1 MIQSRL
7 SRLAVSLCL
16 ALAIFVLPARA
27 LQIRKV
33 TSPGGITAWLVEDH
47 TIPMLAMN
55 FSFRGGA
62 AADPDG
68 KHGLASFLSSMLD
81 EGAGDLDSAR
91 YHARMEDLAM
101 RMSFSAGQEF
111 FSGSFKTL
119 TKNRAQSFAM
129 LKLALTRP
137 RFDPKPLERVRRQ
150 LLTVLRQKTQNP
162 DHVAFMAFK
171 KLLFGAHPYARD
183 TSGSIEDV
191 KTITAADLHA
201 LRGRLFA
208 RSGLQVAVSGDID
221 AKTLGGL
228 LDEVFSGLP
237 EKSAMPETPKPVFDH
252 KAETKVISR
261 PIPQTLIVMGNE
273 GILRADPDFIPAYI
287 ANFILGG
294 GGFGS
299 RLTEQVREKR
309 GLTYSVYSAM
319 FAYRKAGVFF
329 ASAGTRNEKAAE
341 ALKVMK
347 DVIARMAREGPTKKE
362 VEIARTYLI
371 GSYPLRYDS
380 NAKIA
385 SNLLAIQQDHLGI
398 DYIAKRTE
406 MIRSVT
412 MEQIRKAA
420 KRLLKPR
427 AMKII
432 LLGRPGT
439 GRGEK
444 AAAPRQGHP

>member
-1 MIQSRL
+1 MTQSGL

-16 ALAIFVLPARA
+16 ALAIFVLPAHA

-55 FSFRGGA
+55 FSFKGGA

-81 EGAGDLDSAR
+81 EGAGKLDSAS
-91 YHARMEDLAM
+91 YQARMEDLAM

-119 TKNRAQSFAM
+119 TRNRAQSFAM

-162 DHVAFMAFK
+162 DHISFMAFK

-208 RSGLQVAVSGDID
+208 RSGLQIAVSGDID
-221 AKTLGGL
+221 AKTLGGV
-228 LDEVFSGLP
+228 LDDVFGSLP

-252 KAETKVISR
+252 KAEMKIISR

-299 RLTEQVREKR
+299 RLTEEVREKR

-347 DVIARMAREGPTKKE
+347 DVIARMAKEGPTPKE
-362 VEIARTYLI
+362 VEAAKTYLI

-385 SNLLAIQQDHLGI
+385 ANLLAIQQDNLGI
-398 DYIAKRTE
+398 DYIEKRTK

-420 KRLLKPR
+420 KRLLKPQ

-432 LLGRPGT
+432 LLGQPKG
-439 GRGEK
+439 K
-444 AAAPRQGHP
+444 F

>member
-1 MIQSRL
+1 MTML
-7 SRLAVSLCL
+7 SLPLMRLATAVAMILMLSL
-16 ALAIFVLPARA
+16 APARA
-27 LQIRKV
+27 LQIQKV

-55 FSFRGGA
+55 FSFKGGA

-81 EGAGDLDSAR
+81 EGAGELDSAS
-91 YHARMEDLAM
+91 YQARMEDLAM

-150 LLTVLRQKTQNP
+150 LLTVLRQKTQDP
-162 DHVAFMAFK
+162 DHISFMAFK

-201 LRGRLFA
+201 LRKRLFA
-208 RSGLQVAVSGDID
+208 RSGLQIAVSGDID
-221 AKTLGGL
+221 AQTLSRL
-228 LDEVFSGLP
+228 LDDVFGSLP
-237 EKSAMPETPKPVFDH
+237 AKSAMPETPRPVFDH
-252 KAETKVISR
+252 KAETKIISR

-299 RLTEQVREKR
+299 RLTEEVREKR
-309 GLTYSVYSAM
+309 GLTYSAYSAM

-347 DVIARMAREGPTKKE
+347 DVIARMAKDGPTEKE
-362 VEIARTYLI
+362 VRVAKTYLI

-385 SNLLAIQQDHLGI
+385 ANLLSIQQDNLGI
-398 DYIAKRTE
+398 DYIRNRTK

-420 KRLLKPR
+420 RRLLKPE

-432 LLGRPGT
+432 LLGQPEG
-439 GRGEK
+439 K
-444 AAAPRQGHP
+444 F